1 MGGLRSVRRPIDSL
15 VMSVDEDTAN
25 HGRLLGTVR
34 GPHDVKRMTGEQL
47 DILAAEIRDFLIA
60 KVSRTGGHV
69 GPNLGVVELTL
80 AMHRVFDSPRDRLLF
95 DTGHQSYVHK
105 ILTGRQDGFD
115 KLRQRGGLSGYPSQ
129 GESEHDLIENSH
141 ASTALSYA
149 DGLAKAYALRGEQRS
164 VVAVVGDGALTGGM
178 CWEALNNIAT
188 SGNRLVIVVNDNGR
202 SYSPTI
208 GGLADHLSSLRLN
221 PGYEKVLDTVK
232 DALGNTP
239 FVGKPMYEVLHAV
252 KKGIKDAVAPQAMF
266 EDLGIKYV
274 GPVDGHDIAAVESA
288 LRAAKNFGGPVIVH
302 AVTRKGY
309 GYRPAEEDEADCL
322 HGPGAFDVETGKLLA
337 APSVKW
343 TQVFAD
349 ELVAIADE
357 RPDVVGITAAMA
369 EPTGIA
375 TLARKH
381 PNRVYDVG
389 IAEQH
394 AATSAAG
401 LAMGGLHP
409 VVAVYATF
417 LNRAFDQVLLDVAMH
432 KLPVTFVLDRA
443 GITGPDG
450 PSHYGIW
457 DMSVFG
463 VVPGLRIA
471 APRDSASLREE
482 LREAIA
488 VDDGP
493 TIVRFPTGT
502 VAADLPA
509 VRRVG
514 PVDVLAESART
525 DVLLVA
531 VGAFGLLGMEVASRL
546 AEQGYGVTVV
556 DPRWVRPVPAELVE
570 LAAGHRLV
578 VTVEDGVRVGGV
590 GDALGQA
597 MRDADVRVPLRDLG
611 VPADW
616 HPHGTRAQILTDL
629 RLTAQDV
636 ARDVTGWI
644 SGLDGDATSVEPVRL
659 PATDTSPN

>member
-1 MGGLRSVRRPIDSL
+1 
-15 VMSVDEDTAN
+15 MSVEEGTV
-25 HGRLLGTVR
+25 HHTGLLATVR
-34 GPHDVKRMTGEQL
+34 GPQDVKRMSAEEL
-47 DILAAEIRDFLIA
+47 DVLAAEIRDFLIA

-95 DTGHQSYVHK
+95 DTGHQAYVHK
-105 ILTGRQDGFD
+105 ILTGRQTGFD
-115 KLRQRGGLSGYPSQ
+115 RLRQRGGLSGYPSQ
-129 GESEHDLIENSH
+129 AESEHDLIENSH

-188 SGNRLVIVVNDNGR
+188 ARNPLVIVVNDNGR
-202 SYSPTI
+202 SYAPTI

-232 DALGNTP
+232 EALGSTP
-239 FVGKPMYEVLHAV
+239 LVGRPMYEVLHAV
-252 KKGIKDAVAPQAMF
+252 KRGIKDAVAPQAMF

-274 GPVDGHDIAAVESA
+274 GPVDGHDVAAVESA

-309 GYRPAEEDEADCL
+309 GYRPAEEDEADCF
-322 HGPGAFDVETGKLLA
+322 HGPGAFDVETGKLVA

-343 TQVFAD
+343 TGVFAD

-375 TLARKH
+375 KLARKH
-381 PNRVYDVG
+381 PDRVYDVG

-401 LAMGGLHP
+401 LALGGLHP

-432 KLPVTFVLDRA
+432 RLPVTFVLDRA

-450 PSHYGIW
+450 PSHYGMW

-471 APRDSASLREE
+471 APRDAATLREE
-482 LREAIA
+482 LREAVA

-514 PVDVLAESART
+514 TVDVLAESARK

-531 VGAFGLLGMEVASRL
+531 VGSFGHLGMEVATRV
-546 AEQGYGVTVV
+546 AGQGFGVTVV

-590 GDALGQA
+590 GDALAQA
-597 MRDADVRVPLRDLG
+597 MRDADVRVPLKDLG

-616 HPHGTRAQILTDL
+616 HPHGTRAQILADL
-629 RLTAQDV
+629 GLTAQDV

-644 SGLDGDATSVEPVRL
+644 SRLDVEPVE
-659 PATDTSPN
+659 PVITADDATAQN